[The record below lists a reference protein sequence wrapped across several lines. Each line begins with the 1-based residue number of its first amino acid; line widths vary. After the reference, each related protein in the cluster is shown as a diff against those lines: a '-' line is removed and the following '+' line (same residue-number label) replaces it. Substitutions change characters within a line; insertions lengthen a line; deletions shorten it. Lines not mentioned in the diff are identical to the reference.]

1 MTLKAFVPGGDFA
14 LLAKSESS
22 DTGSVALLS
31 LEVSPTVSVTLVTR
45 FQSASTARTVTL
57 KELPAVSAV
66 GVPILPVAVP
76 GAAVSPG
83 ANSCNFTNAP
93 ALTGIEELVFGA
105 LPPSEISEAVT
116 VALAPV
122 FRVTLKV

>member
-1 MTLKAFVPGGDFA
+1 MTLKAFVPDARAAFA
-14 LLAKSESS
+14 
-22 DTGSVALLS
+22 GSVALLS
-31 LEVSPTVSVTLVTR
+31 LDAIPTVSVTLVTR

-83 ANSCNFTNAP
+83 ANSCSFTNAP